1 MWRFALE
8 SKVGPLAIPRT
19 FYFAAGMKRLSYFEI
34 SLAVQVFCF
43 DVTCAVG
50 ITGGEH
56 NNVRRNLFLIVQA
69 YKVADLHTLPVFLL
83 EPCGFWRVLGVIDQT
98 SVELLDWGLLG
109 RRFTR
114 SRDGESLVC
123 ISGLGGIVVK
133 IAHHLVVFEVLLVFV
148 LLLIGSR
155 RWDWRHFHLAGL
167 ILSYWFFVIIE
178 RTGPNTVSPII
189 L

>member
-1 MWRFALE
+1 MWRLALKSE
-8 SKVGPLAIPRT
+8 VGPLAIPRS
-19 FYFAAGMKRLSYFEI
+19 FDFAASMKRLSYFEI
-34 SLAVQVFCF
+34 SLTVQVFGF

-50 ITGGEH
+50 ITGGEN
-56 NNVRRNLFLIVQA
+56 NNVRWNLFLVVQA
-69 YKVADLHTLPVFLL
+69 YKVTDLHALPVFLL
-83 EPCGFWRVLGVIDQT
+83 EPCGFWRVLGVVHQT

-114 SRDGESLVC
+114 GRYRKSLGC
-123 ISGLGGIVVK
+123 ISGLGGIIVK
-133 IAHHLVVFEVLLVFV
+133 IAHHLAVFEILLVSV

-155 RWDWRHFHLAGL
+155 RWNWRHFHLAGL
-167 ILSYWFFVIIE
+167 SLSYWFFVIIE